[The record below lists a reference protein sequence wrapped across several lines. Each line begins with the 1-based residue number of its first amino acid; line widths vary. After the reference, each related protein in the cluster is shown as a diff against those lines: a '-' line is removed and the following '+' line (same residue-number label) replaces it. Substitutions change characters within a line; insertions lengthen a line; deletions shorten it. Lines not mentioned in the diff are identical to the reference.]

1 MDAPVP
7 LIEIKSATVRR
18 GDNTVFDD
26 LNLTLHQHESVAI
39 LGPNGA
45 GKTTLLKLLTRD
57 LYPLWREEPVVRILG
72 NASGDIWSLRKQLGI
87 ISNDLQEHYSPE
99 VVGEQVILS
108 GFFGSVGM
116 WGHQSVSRYQREA
129 AAQILHELGI
139 PELAQ
144 RRFGELS
151 SGQQRRL
158 ILGRALINEP
168 ANLIL
173 DEPTTGLD
181 LAATFAYLQTM
192 RGLIRSGRTL
202 VLVTHHIHEIPPE
215 VSRVVLMNKGKIW
228 ADGRKRE
235 VLTEARL
242 SGLYGVKVALVEAS
256 GWYQAVPA
264 D

>member
-18 GDNTVFDD
+18 GDNTVFND

-108 GFFGSVGM
+108 G
-116 WGHQSVSRYQREA
+116 
-129 AAQILHELGI
+129 
-139 PELAQ
+139 
-144 RRFGELS
+144 
-151 SGQQRRL
+151 GQQRRL

-215 VSRVVLMNKGKIW
+215 VSRVVLMSKGKVW
-228 ADGRKRE
+228 ADGPKRE

>member
-1 MDAPVP
+1 
-7 LIEIKSATVRR
+7 
-18 GDNTVFDD
+18 
-26 LNLTLHQHESVAI
+26 
-39 LGPNGA
+39 
-45 GKTTLLKLLTRD
+45 
-57 LYPLWREEPVVRILG
+57 
-72 NASGDIWSLRKQLGI
+72 
-87 ISNDLQEHYSPE
+87 
-99 VVGEQVILS
+99 
-108 GFFGSVGM
+108 
-116 WGHQSVSRYQREA
+116 
-129 AAQILHELGI
+129 
-139 PELAQ
+139 LAQ
-144 RRFGELS
+144 RRYGELS

-168 ANLIL
+168 ASLIL

-215 VSRVVLMNKGKIW
+215 VSRVVLMSKGKIW
-228 ADGRKRE
+228 ADGPKRE

-264 D
+264 G